1 MCTLSVGHK
10 NGKMKPYV
18 IDGRVILRYKYISSH
33 YYGLCFRGIARNG
46 LRKGFSGQK
55 LPKEGA
61 LSVQKR
67 CEYAPER
74 RFVRVLVKMTKKFG
88 PMGGVLTPIS
98 PLGYTPDEGDHT
110 TSTIKI
116 CGGVLELIQS

>member
-55 LPKEGA
+55 LPKEG
-61 LSVQKR
+61 VFWVRKH
-67 CEYAPER
+67 CGYTPECS
-74 RFVRVLVKMTKKFG
+74 FLRVLVK
-88 PMGGVLTPIS
+88 I
-98 PLGYTPDEGDHT
+98 
-110 TSTIKI
+110 TIKF
-116 CGGVLELIQS
+116 